1 MPIPLS
7 HMKERLSVAYV
18 RTVVAKAGAQ
28 FIPEDGTE
36 YGTDAIIRKVLLLA
50 NGKYASTGWALDCQ
64 IKATTNWIEEDDH
77 LVYDMEVDAYNKLVT
92 RQGSTSCILILFRLP
107 INEADWLRLDEESL
121 LLKNCCY
128 WMCLEGQRSSNK
140 STVRIRIPRKHLF
153 TPDSVNNLLD
163 RITANHGKLS

>member
-18 RTVVAKAGAQ
+18 RTVVARAGAQ

-36 YGTDAIIRKVLLLA
+36 YGTDAIIRKVQLLP
-50 NGKYASTGWALDCQ
+50 NGNYASTSWGFDCQ
-64 IKATTNWIEEDDH
+64 IKATTNWIEEREH
-77 LVYDMEVDAYNKLVT
+77 LVYDMKVEAYNKLIT
-92 RQGSTSCILILFRLP
+92 HLGSTSCILILFRLP

-128 WMCLEGQRSSNK
+128 WMYLEGQRSSNK